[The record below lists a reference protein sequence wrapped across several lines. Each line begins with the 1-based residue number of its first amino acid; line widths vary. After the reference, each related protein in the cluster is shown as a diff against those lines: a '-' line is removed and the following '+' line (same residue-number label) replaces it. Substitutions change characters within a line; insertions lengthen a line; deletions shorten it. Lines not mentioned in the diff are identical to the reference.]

1 MLTGNLNKYPFNTFL
16 SHEFEQSS
24 FAVEYH
30 VCGTEKMFTFKM
42 TLGKMYLKN
51 HKTHFYNEIFILFQV
66 FIHDGRVH
74 IIPIPS
80 TPGELPIYPTGT
92 PTVFQALQLVFGVHN
107 TVAAAKIQTAINQR
121 INRYE
126 G

>member
-1 MLTGNLNKYPFNTFL
+1 M
-16 SHEFEQSS
+16 
-24 FAVEYH
+24 
-30 VCGTEKMFTFKM
+30 
-42 TLGKMYLKN
+42 
-51 HKTHFYNEIFILFQV
+51 FQV

-121 INRYE
+121 IIRYE
-126 G
+126 GLVDFV